1 MTETSGRLLRLLSLL
16 QARRDWPGQEL
27 AHRLEVSGRT
37 VRRDI
42 ERLRELGYPVDASR
56 GVAGGYQLRSGAAM
70 PPLLLDDD
78 EAVAIAV
85 GLRTAAGGAVDGI
98 EETSVRALA
107 KVIQVM
113 PPALRRRVNAL
124 RDFTSPVAGAGP
136 TVDAV
141 VLTLIAQACR
151 DEERLRFGYTRHDS
165 EVARRL
171 VEPRRL
177 VPFGQRWYLLA
188 WDVERGDWRIFR
200 VDRITEAEPTGAR
213 SMPRALPSDDPAEYV
228 RGKLYSLAPT
238 YSVDATLHAPAADVI
253 GRLGI
258 TADEVEEI
266 NADRCRLRGQTDTLE
281 WLAIRLIQLGHDF
294 EVHDPPEL
302 AAYLRTVGARL
313 THAAG

>member
-1 MTETSGRLLRLLSLL
+1 MLRLLSLL
-16 QARRDWPGQEL
+16 QTHRYWPGAEL
-27 AHRLEVSGRT
+27 AGRLEVSERT
-37 VRRDI
+37 LRRDVD
-42 ERLRELGYPVDASR
+42 RLRELGYPVDASR

-113 PPALRRRVNAL
+113 PARLRRRVNAL
-124 RDFTSPVAGAGP
+124 RDFTSPVADAGP
-136 TVDAV
+136 TVDAIA
-141 VLTLIAQACR
+141 LTLIAQACR
-151 DEERLRFGYTRHDS
+151 DEERLRFGYTRHDN

-171 VEPRRL
+171 VEPYRL
-177 VPFGQRWYLLA
+177 VPFGRRWYLLA

-200 VDRITEAEPTGAR
+200 VDRITDPEPTGAR
-213 SMPRALPSDDPAEYV
+213 AMPRVLPSDDPAEYV

-258 TADEVEEI
+258 TAAEVEEVD
-266 NADRCRLRGQTDTLE
+266 AGRCRLRGQADTLE
-281 WLAIRLIQLGHDF
+281 WLAIRLVQLGCDF

-302 AAYLRTVGARL
+302 AAYLRTLGSRL
-313 THAAG
+313 SRAAG